1 MKRIHPLVIVLSAL
15 LLSPTVA
22 MAADGY
28 VCYSSIFTETGSPG
42 SGTTTHPQLT
52 NTTPFTCATTTPYT
66 IKQLSALGLIITSV
80 QTVAYSETYN
90 TNGTYTS
97 KSRIMLILQK

>member
-1 MKRIHPLVIVLSAL
+1 MKRIHPFLIVLSAL
-15 LLSPTVA
+15 LLSPA
-22 MAADGY
+22 AAIAADGG

-52 NTTPFTCATTTPYT
+52 NATPFTCFTTTPYT
-66 IKQLSALGLIITSV
+66 IKQLSALGWIISSV

-97 KSRIMLILQK
+97 KSRIMIILQK